1 VPGSDGYFDER
12 IAAQYDEN
20 ESELFDPAVV
30 NPTVDFLV
38 ENAGVG
44 RALELGW
51 GRAGSRYRSPSEEY
65 RYTGSSSRG
74 GWRRGYRQSL
84 VVKTSA

>member
-12 IAAQYDEN
+12 IAARYDEN

-44 RALELGW
+44 RALELGVGT
-51 GRAGSRYRSPSEEY
+51 GRLAIPLAQRGVPVHGIELSR
-65 RYTGSSSRG
+65 